1 MKEFQELSEDEL
13 CPCGSGKTYG
23 ECCKKKRFRY
33 GMSDGDI
40 IRRTKI
46 TDEAVDAL
54 EYLESMFQEYY
65 GREIKQDEYVF
76 AFMPVYND
84 RFLVEN
90 VYAMQEMGLPEE
102 KIYAFYKTDG
112 MLPSSETTDLFSE
125 KDLQEFEKRCE
136 EYREATEGELQ
147 NQANILQYVMY
158 ANKYLESN
166 LEYTMEALNACM
178 NNFIRRHSK
187 ELKICD
193 FEMRSEL
200 DYCMFSALKTIKT
213 LESIQ
218 KLREVNLSECIYAL
232 GRGIFENYMY
242 LCALNGE
249 EDFFAKK
256 LLPRV
261 DEANY
266 RFVVREDGS
275 VNYRRIVHKETGE
288 SRSAEVS
295 NKELI
300 RSLPYAEDREIYNVF
315 YSKACQ
321 YVHVDVLSA
330 KSYFGVIDPYDEVNP
345 ALVAELI
352 IAVIAVMLL
361 DQLRINRV
369 VEEQF
374 EDDARY
380 LCGKLAKI
388 LKICLEMVQADTE
401 HPNAVLGV
409 LRKRVDYISD

>member
-13 CPCGSGKTYG
+13 CPCGSGKMYG

-40 IRRTKI
+40 IRQIKI

-166 LEYTMEALNACM
+166 E
-178 NNFIRRHSK
+178 
-187 ELKICD
+187 
-193 FEMRSEL
+193 
-200 DYCMFSALKTIKT
+200 
-213 LESIQ
+213 
-218 KLREVNLSECIYAL
+218 
-232 GRGIFENYMY
+232 
-242 LCALNGE
+242 
-249 EDFFAKK
+249 
-256 LLPRV
+256 
-261 DEANY
+261 
-266 RFVVREDGS
+266 
-275 VNYRRIVHKETGE
+275 
-288 SRSAEVS
+288 
-295 NKELI
+295 
-300 RSLPYAEDREIYNVF
+300 
-315 YSKACQ
+315 
-321 YVHVDVLSA
+321 
-330 KSYFGVIDPYDEVNP
+330 
-345 ALVAELI
+345 
-352 IAVIAVMLL
+352 
-361 DQLRINRV
+361 
-369 VEEQF
+369 
-374 EDDARY
+374 
-380 LCGKLAKI
+380 
-388 LKICLEMVQADTE
+388 
-401 HPNAVLGV
+401 
-409 LRKRVDYISD
+409 

>member
-1 MKEFQELSEDEL
+1 M
-13 CPCGSGKTYG
+13 
-23 ECCKKKRFRY
+23 
-33 GMSDGDI
+33 
-40 IRRTKI
+40 
-46 TDEAVDAL
+46 
-54 EYLESMFQEYY
+54 
-65 GREIKQDEYVF
+65 
-76 AFMPVYND
+76 
-84 RFLVEN
+84 
-90 VYAMQEMGLPEE
+90 
-102 KIYAFYKTDG
+102 
-112 MLPSSETTDLFSE
+112 TT
-125 KDLQEFEKRCE
+125 
-136 EYREATEGELQ
+136 
-147 NQANILQYVMY
+147 I
-158 ANKYLESN
+158 LESN

-249 EDFFAKK
+249 EDFFTKK

-374 EDDARY
+374 EDDAGY